1 MSADI
6 RNLLIA
12 VCCLLAAS
20 SGQAHLLAPEQMFM
34 RMDNANQAFM
44 LYLTPPMAALAS
56 FDSDADGVLSAEEVD
71 AQRQQ
76 IEQFLDQRLGF
87 SFDGRELRRVFSDI
101 ASSASADHDHNQLT
115 IVRRY
120 VAEQVLP
127 GLKIDYGLVAT
138 NESQQAASG
147 IRAVLRPV
155 DADAA
160 EIFTVGADGAASTHE
175 IVWDAENYYRAST
188 WYFVLASAAVSL
200 VTAAWWL
207 LRIRARR
214 SRADQTN
221 TINNKSSSAGF
232 SLIEVMVALVVA
244 AISLSALSLAL
255 SRQANQQIVMRESVW
270 GQVVAMNALVEMGAG
285 TGEVFASNGGSE
297 KLLNQEWDWQ
307 ARASESSEASI
318 DVIEVQALLEDNT
331 VATMTG
337 YLFIPERLTE

>member
-6 RNLLIA
+6 RNLLTA

-71 AQRQQ
+71 AQREQ

-87 SFDGRELRRVFSDI
+87 SFNGRELRRVFSDI

-138 NESQQAASG
+138 DKSQQAAPG

-214 SRADQTN
+214 SRYRPA
-221 TINNKSSSAGF
+221 
-232 SLIEVMVALVVA
+232 EH
-244 AISLSALSLAL
+244 
-255 SRQANQQIVMRESVW
+255 
-270 GQVVAMNALVEMGAG
+270 
-285 TGEVFASNGGSE
+285 
-297 KLLNQEWDWQ
+297 
-307 ARASESSEASI
+307 
-318 DVIEVQALLEDNT
+318 
-331 VATMTG
+331 
-337 YLFIPERLTE
+337 Y

>member
-1 MSADI
+1 MNAWLRKVLAISCF
-6 RNLLIA
+6 LPA
-12 VCCLLAAS
+12 VGS
-20 SGQAHLLAPEQMFM
+20 VQAHLLAPEQMFL

-44 LYLTPPMAALAS
+44 LYLTPPMTALAS

-71 AQRQQ
+71 AQRRQ
-76 IEQFLDQRLGF
+76 IDRFLDQRLSF

-101 ASSASADHDHNQLT
+101 ASSASADNDHSHNQLT

-120 VAEQVLP
+120 VAEQPLP
-127 GLKIDYGLVAT
+127 GLKIDYGLVPENTSEQPAP
-138 NESQQAASG
+138 G

-155 DADAA
+155 DAAAA

-175 IVWDAENYYRAST
+175 IVWDAENYHRAST
-188 WYFVLASAAVSL
+188 WYVVLASAAVSL
-200 VTAAWWL
+200 AIAAWCL
-207 LRIRARR
+207 LRIRARPR
-214 SRADQTN
+214 PPSAIDS
-221 TINNKSSSAGF
+221 KSSSAGF

-297 KLLNQEWDWQ
+297 DLLDQQWAW
-307 ARASESSEASI
+307 RASAGESSEVSI

-337 YLFIPERLTE
+337 YLFFPERLE